1 MEHHD
6 VSEITNGRH
15 YEWVLL
21 CATHAL
27 FCRKIHFLF
36 LETLC
41 ESQGAPWRRARH
53 EVWNET
59 VATLTLMA
67 LGPRDL
73 GMVMVMGRSICG
85 WYGGSDIRAV
95 E

>member
-1 MEHHD
+1 M
-6 VSEITNGRH
+6 G
-15 YEWVLL
+15 
-21 CATHAL
+21 ATMCYSCIIL
-27 FCRKIHFLF
+27 PEDPFSF